1 MNAATRADW
10 GAHVDGR
17 IKKVLQDLNIR
28 MARSLGAAVN
38 QALAKEREGI
48 KAELVLRDAR
58 IATMEQEFGA
68 AVVQLLAREREAM
81 KAELAARDARIAA
94 LEEGLRAVTYRPV
107 AEEHERLSTSS
118 KLMWDERR

>member
-58 IATMEQEFGA
+58 ITALEERLRAATNRLLAEEHERKTAELVVCDARVTTVEEEFGA
-68 AVVQLLAREREAM
+68 AVTQLFTEEREGI
-81 KAELAARDARIAA
+81 KPELTVRETR
-94 LEEGLRAVTYRPV
+94 
-107 AEEHERLSTSS
+107 
-118 KLMWDERR
+118 M